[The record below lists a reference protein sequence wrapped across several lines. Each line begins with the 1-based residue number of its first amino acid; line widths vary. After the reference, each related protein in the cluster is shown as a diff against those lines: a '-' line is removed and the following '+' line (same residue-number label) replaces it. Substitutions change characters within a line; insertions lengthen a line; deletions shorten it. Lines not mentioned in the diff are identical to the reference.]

1 MERLND
7 RKRTILRAVIREYI
21 QSSEPVSS
29 RVIAAKCALALSPAS
44 IRKDMAE
51 LEDLGYLLKPHTSAG
66 RVPARMSFRYYLESL
81 LKVEEP
87 LTMDK
92 ERIRSLFLNATNAK
106 EWVLGATKALS
117 GLTHHAV
124 MATATRS
131 NRFIIKHIGVMRIDS
146 VSVMVVIVGENNT
159 VYNKLVHMKPLE
171 VERVDFERVSNYLND
186 ISSGLSIAELKQKII
201 REMQNE
207 KRLCDEMLAN
217 ALKLSAAA
225 LADAD
230 GAPEAE
236 SIYHVEGQANIIDQP
251 EFRVDLDKMKR
262 IFSVFEEKGLLVKI
276 LDECMSK
283 RGVKVFL
290 GSESHI
296 DELSGLG
303 FVATPYSM
311 DGGFEGTLGVIGPLW
326 MDYPKII
333 PLLGFTAAL
342 FAQEA
347 G

>member
-29 RVIAAKCALALSPAS
+29 KVIASKCALALSPAS
-44 IRKDMAE
+44 IRKIMAE
-51 LEDLGYLLKPHTSAG
+51 LEEMGYLAKPHTSAG
-66 RVPARMSFRYYLESL
+66 RVPAEMSFRYYLDSL

-87 LTMDK
+87 LNMDK
-92 ERIRSLFLNATNAK
+92 ERIRSLFLNASNAK
-106 EWVLGATKALS
+106 EWVEGATKALS

-159 VYNKLVHMKPLE
+159 VYNKLVHMKPFD

-186 ISSGLSIAELKQKII
+186 ISSGLSIAELKQKIVQ
-201 REMQNE
+201 EMQNE
-207 KRLCDEMLAN
+207 KRLCDEMLEN

-225 LADAD
+225 LADAGD
-230 GAPEAE
+230 EPE
-236 SIYHVEGQANIIDQP
+236 SIYHIEGQANIFDQM
-251 EFRVDLDKMKR
+251 EFRVDIDKMKR
-262 IFSVFEEKGLLVKI
+262 IFSVFEEKNLLVKI